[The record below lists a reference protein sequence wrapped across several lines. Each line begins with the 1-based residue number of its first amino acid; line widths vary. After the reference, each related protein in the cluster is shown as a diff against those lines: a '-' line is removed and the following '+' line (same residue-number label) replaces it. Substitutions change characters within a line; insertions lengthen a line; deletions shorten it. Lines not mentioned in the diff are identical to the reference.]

1 MCYFKCLTR
10 NNINI
15 LNLLFGKNST
25 YTKLISY
32 MNLLLF
38 LKAGGVKDIVLLSYG
53 PFYLILTGLLA
64 MSKNPLHHKDD
75 KKSV

>member
-53 PFYLILTGLLA
+53 PFNFDWFAG
-64 MSKNPLHHKDD
+64 DV
-75 KKSV
+75 KKPIASQR